1 MADNNEEY
9 LDELLKSAMGQN
21 SYDEGGNDDIASLLN
36 HFSGAEDNSFIDDNN
51 DFILDDSDV
60 SYESEKPEAEPETGV
75 EDNEIYNESASDN
88 SKKSKKK
95 KNKQKKLKE
104 KKKFSIKNFF
114 LDYEEEEKDTDENA
128 KLIEKLYQDKDSL
141 DKEVITEPDKKKKKE
156 KKKKEPKP
164 KKAKPV
170 KQKKEKNPQN
180 KIKIDGHVLI
190 PGILVAVVITIALV
204 VGNNFFSYNRNIKS
218 ASSNFEDGKYSKA
231 YEDISGLK
239 LKEKDEELYEQ
250 IFVMATL
257 TQGLDAY
264 ENYRNAGDLWNALNS
279 LICAVGRKNSNED
292 LIRLYGLENEASAI
306 YGRILSILDKYG
318 IDEEKAL
325 KLYSIKNYTEYDM
338 ILKGYGEDF

>member
-9 LDELLKSAMGQN
+9 LDELLKNAMGQE
-21 SYDEGGNDDIASLLN
+21 SFGEGDNDDIASLLN
-36 HFSGAEDNSFIDDNN
+36 QFSGAEDN
-51 DFILDDSDV
+51 DFVLDDSDV
-60 SYESEKPEAEPETGV
+60 SYEIEKPEAEPENGM
-75 EDNEIYNESASDN
+75 EDNEQASDN

-95 KNKQKKLKE
+95 NKQKKSKE
-104 KKKFSIKNFF
+104 KNKFSIKNFF

-141 DKEVITEPDKKKKKE
+141 DKEIITEPDKKKKKE

-170 KQKKEKNPQN
+170 KPKKEKSPQD
-180 KIKIDGHVLI
+180 KIIIDGHVLI
-190 PGILVAVVITIALV
+190 PGILVAVVIIIALV
-204 VGNNFFSYNRNIKS
+204 VGNNIFSYNRNIKS
-218 ASSNFEDGKYSKA
+218 ASRNFEDGKYSKA

-264 ENYRNAGDLWNALNS
+264 ENYKNAGDLWNALNS

-292 LIRLYGLENEASAI
+292 LIKLYGLGNEASAI
-306 YGRILSILDKYG
+306 YGRILSILDKHG

-325 KLYSIKNYTEYDM
+325 ELYSIKNYTEYDT
-338 ILKGYGEDF
+338 ILKGYGEEF